1 MDLRV
6 VAVFW
11 TLYSLLSSFQGFWVV
26 FCVRGVWVSESVF
39 SFWTMYSLLWIY
51 RASWVGE

>member
-11 TLYSLLSSFQGFWVV
+11 TWHSLPSSFQGFWVV

-39 SFWTMYSLLWIY
+39 SFLDHVFTSVDIQGQLG
-51 RASWVGE
+51 R